1 MTAEPSQPS
10 RSITLR
16 FLAEPTDVNF
26 GGKVHGGAVM
36 RWIDQAGYTC
46 AAGWS
51 GTYCVTVYLGALHF
65 LGPIRVGELVELRA
79 LVIRTGRTSLDIAI
93 DVYAGDPK
101 SRERRRTGHCVIVF
115 VALDGEGRP
124 TTVPAW
130 TPASELDCAL
140 EAYALRLGE
149 LRRQMDGEMEQRLG
163 TLAESFQRA
172 TSRG

>member
-1 MTAEPSQPS
+1 
-10 RSITLR
+10 
-16 FLAEPTDVNF
+16 
-26 GGKVHGGAVM
+26 
-36 RWIDQAGYTC
+36 
-46 AAGWS
+46 
-51 GTYCVTVYLGALHF
+51 
-65 LGPIRVGELVELRA
+65 
-79 LVIRTGRTSLDIAI
+79 
-93 DVYAGDPK
+93 
-101 SRERRRTGHCVIVF
+101 VIVF

-149 LRRQMDGEMEQRLG
+149 LRRQMDGEMEHRLG